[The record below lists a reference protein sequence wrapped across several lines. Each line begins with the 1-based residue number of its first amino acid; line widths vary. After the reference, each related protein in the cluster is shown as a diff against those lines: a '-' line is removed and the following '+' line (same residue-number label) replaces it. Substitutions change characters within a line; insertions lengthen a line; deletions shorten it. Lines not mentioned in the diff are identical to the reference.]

1 MTFPSLIYKSPGGYR
16 YPKSKL
22 TYSVA
27 SVQDEHELAGRL
39 AAGWFQTKE
48 EAVGLVTAP
57 VVEVVEVVEVAETP
71 KAEDYEPSR
80 AELEQKATEM
90 GIKFDGRTS
99 DKKLLK
105 LITEGLQNELD

>member
-27 SVQDEHELAGRL
+27 SVQDEHELADRL

-57 VVEVVEVVEVAETP
+57 VVEVVEVAETP

-80 AELEQKATEM
+80 AELEQKATEL